1 MTALPKTKTVDA
13 IVGTIKDVKYMVEP
27 LATKA
32 ANAND
37 PVVLPLFVRFVAFFD
52 AWTEASYNAWE
63 KSGRPER
70 EF

>member
-1 MTALPKTKTVDA
+1 MTALPKTDTVDA
-13 IVGTIKDVKYMVEP
+13 ILETIQDVRYIDSLE
-27 LATKA
+27 A

-37 PVVLPLFVRFVAFFD
+37 PAKTTLFARFVAYMD
-52 AWTEASYNAWE
+52 AWTQSSYDAWE